1 MISEEEKQK
10 MRMFLWNPK
19 PVEPKF
25 ISTANP
31 PDMFKMMGI
40 DDTFSHDYH
49 FVYGAD
55 ENDDDISVWPER
67 IVKSGRATIVFW
79 EDGTKTVV
87 KRSPDEPDNDYN
99 AFVAALGI
107 KIFGSN
113 SQLKKIIK
121 EQTVVQKPKKWKAMY
136 DKEPIEKGACPIDKP
151 CEKSTVEHD
160 LDALNEQ
167 AKKQYEEYLAADKW
181 TCPQCGRQYHWQKND
196 EGRYAFCP
204 KCQLA
209 SKEGKA

>member
-1 MISEEEKQK
+1 MISIDLKS
-10 MRMFLWNPK
+10 
-19 PVEPKF
+19 
-25 ISTANP
+25 IATANQ
-31 PDMFKMMGI
+31 PDLFKMMGI
-40 DDTFSHDYH
+40 DDTFSNDYH
-49 FVYGAD
+49 FEYGAD
-55 ENDDDISVWPER
+55 EEPDEIAVWPER

-87 KRSPDEPDNDYN
+87 KRSPDEQDNDYN

-121 EQTVVQKPKKWKAMY
+121 EQTVVQKPKKTK
-136 DKEPIEKGACPIDKP
+136 DACPINKP

-167 AKKQYEEYLAADKW
+167 AKKQYEEYMKQNANVTNDMW
-181 TCPQCGRQYHWQKND
+181 TCPKCGKRYQWQHNA
-196 EGRYAFCP
+196 EGRYAVCP

-209 SKEGKA
+209 AKTEAKT